1 MNSQSVT
8 NDSAAFS
15 SNMQNF
21 EQLCDIPA
29 NVWDG
34 QAKSTFESE
43 TKAAISEFTAIIP
56 EQFTLFNDSISK
68 YNDYC
73 QEKAAYAAAQTAYAN
88 ATTEEEKAQA
98 AAEMEAHYQ
107 KMESLRAEINE
118 LISEIIGMTV
128 EGVTP
133 VPNVLAN
140 GLSASLSKGLPALK
154 TIDNIPS
161 GLGDTFT
168 YMGWQCITSR
178 NSNQYKLMEAI
189 GGVDNHFDSEG
200 FGRINGRYVIA
211 CTTTYGNVGDYV
223 DFVQSNGNVIKC
235 VIGDIKS
242 RNDAG
247 CTEWGHKYGQNIVE
261 FVVDKDSWYNSG
273 HPNPGTSSFHPEWK
287 DTIVKAVNYGSYYD
301 NPSFTG

>member
-1 MNSQSVT
+1 MKILLINGANLNLLGMREPEKYGCKTLKEIENSLINFAESLNVELETFQSNIDQYNET
-8 NDSAAFS
+8 
-15 SNMQNF
+15 
-21 EQLCDIPA
+21 
-29 NVWDG
+29 G
-34 QAKSTFESE
+34 SE
-43 TKAAISEFTAIIP
+43 ADKKVALSY
-56 EQFTLFNDSISK
+56 FTLERG
-68 YNDYC
+68 Y
-73 QEKAAYAAAQTAYAN
+73 TASNFGTGAKIT
-88 ATTEEEKAQA
+88 AGTT
-98 AAEMEAHYQ
+98 
-107 KMESLRAEINE
+107 I
-118 LISEIIGMTV
+118 
-128 EGVTP
+128 
-133 VPNVLAN
+133 
-140 GLSASLSKGLPALK
+140 
-154 TIDNIPS
+154 NIPS
-161 GLGDTFT
+161 GLGAVHT